1 MQHALVHGVAQ
12 NLACP
17 GHKQT
22 RPEINITEKKLQ
34 KPKKEKEKTF
44 NPWKPIVAKAK
55 AVVPERKREIR
66 SRARERM
73 QLRS

>member
-1 MQHALVHGVAQ
+1 MSRT
-12 NLACP
+12 
-17 GHKQT
+17 QT
-22 RPEINITEKKLQ
+22 NKSRNQYHRKKLQ

-55 AVVPERKREIR
+55 AVVPERKRDIL
-66 SRARERM
+66 SIARERM

>member
-1 MQHALVHGVAQ
+1 MVLLRTLHVQDT
-12 NLACP
+12 N
-17 GHKQT
+17 KQ
-22 RPEINITEKKLQ
+22 EQKSISHKKLQ
-34 KPKKEKEKTF
+34 KPKKEKEKSF

>member
-1 MQHALVHGVAQ
+1 MVLLRTLHVQDT
-12 NLACP
+12 N
-17 GHKQT
+17 KQ
-22 RPEINITEKKLQ
+22 EQKSISHKKLQ
-34 KPKKEKEKTF
+34 KPKKEKEKEKSF